1 MESKCMNSGLFES
14 FCEMLESIP
23 IQAVLRA
30 VEAER
35 RMVEDDIEKKRT
47 EPDEYSLSIL
57 SFCDFLLRAV
67 SGGYVSLPAFPVEH
81 CAFYRKMVH
90 RLVEAGELPPQ
101 MIAQF
106 DGIFFRALSKALT
119 ANDETIATAG
129 HPVHS

>member
-1 MESKCMNSGLFES
+1 MFES

-23 IQAVLRA
+23 IKAVLRA
-30 VEAER
+30 ADAER
-35 RMVEDDIEKKRT
+35 KMVEDDLENKRT

-67 SGGYVSLPAFPVEH
+67 SGGFVSLPALPVEH

-101 MIAQF
+101 MIPQF

-119 ANDETIATAG
+119 TNDETIAPAAQ
-129 HPVHS
+129 PAHS